1 MRIQWTKSGSI
12 YAIWALNVIAV
23 LGRGEEIQNQAV
35 GTVFYLWPQSK
46 SLRYPLQYPGNL
58 LKRCQ
63 NAFKKGND
71 VSLQVGG
78 IVCNGVVR

>member
-1 MRIQWTKSGSI
+1 MAQ
-12 YAIWALNVIAV
+12 YAIWALNIIAV

-46 SLRYPLQYPGNL
+46 SYL
-58 LKRCQ
+58 
-63 NAFKKGND
+63 
-71 VSLQVGG
+71 SLQVGG